1 MNKVSSVLG
10 AAAVIAIAIVFI
22 VQFRPATGAQAA
34 SGPTC
39 ALEINGNCISSQD
52 FWATYRFV
60 APRNTDAA
68 RLKPFHLR
76 ERTADGLIERWL
88 LNQDAKRLG
97 LTVSEDDL
105 NAELRSGRVHVS
117 LPADKAD
124 ELAYYLGGEGIGR
137 QLLGQG
143 VRLVYVKDRKTKKFD
158 LKQYEKETRTV
169 SQMSP
174 TDFREFQRKELV
186 AARMRDLVKSRVRV
200 SEAEAFDQFS
210 YERST
215 ATVDYVKLERGFYA
229 DVVLDRTD
237 KAIDGWADKHK
248 EEIDKVWEARKPQIG
263 DECRYLR
270 SITARLDPEASD
282 PDAAKA
288 KAKAT
293 IATALERLKKG
304 DEFADVAR
312 DLSEDGAAVRG
323 GELGCLPK
331 GKLPKP
337 VEEAAVALGAGK
349 VSDPIE
355 TEAGVVLLKV
365 DTIAKG
371 ADGEKMARHEVA
383 RDLYLA
389 QESERMAAEGAKQI
403 LAAVKGGKSLEDA
416 VKAHLAELPKPKAD
430 KKDEKKD
437 AKKKDKDA
445 VAAREP
451 VTVDNHGKR
460 PSASTTLPFNLT
472 GTPIEGVKQ
481 GTDAA
486 HLAFDLT
493 KPGDAPSDVLP
504 LEAGGY
510 AVMVL
515 KEKAPASKEAWDKER
530 ERYVS
535 SLRNTKQSEALA
547 GYLKQLRSKLATEIK
562 QNPAVVNEPKEDKS
576 KGGGDAPPPIE
587 DLGDE

>member
-1 MNKVSSVLG
+1 VNKATSVLG
-10 AAAVIAIAIVFI
+10 TAAVIIIALVFI
-22 VQFRPATGAQAA
+22 VQFRPATGAQAS
-34 SGPTC
+34 SGPSC
-39 ALEINGNCISSQD
+39 ALEINGTCISSQD

-76 ERTADGLIERWL
+76 ERTAEGLIERWL
-88 LNQDAKRLG
+88 LVQDAKRLG
-97 LTVSEDDL
+97 LTVSDDDL
-105 NAELRSGRVHVS
+105 NAELKQGRVHVS

-137 QLLGQG
+137 QLLAQG

-174 TDFREFQRKELV
+174 TDFREFQRKELI
-186 AARMRDLVKSRVRV
+186 ASRMRDLVKSRVRV

-229 DVVLDRTD
+229 DVVLDRSD
-237 KAIDGWADKHK
+237 KAIDAWADKHK
-248 EEIDKVWEARKPQIG
+248 DEIDKVWEARKPQIG
-263 DECRYLR
+263 DECRQLR

-293 IATALERLKKG
+293 IAQAQERLKKG

-312 DLSEDGAAVRG
+312 DLSEDGAALRG
-323 GELGCLPK
+323 GELGCMPK

-337 VEEAAVALGAGK
+337 VEDVALALGAGK

-355 TEAGVVLLKV
+355 TEQGVVLLKV
-365 DTIAKG
+365 DQIAKG
-371 ADGEKMARHEVA
+371 ADAEKIGRHEVA
-383 RDLYLA
+383 RDLYTA

-416 VKAHLAELPKPKAD
+416 VKAHLDELPKPKGDKKGD
-430 KKDEKKD
+430 KKDD
-437 AKKKDKDA
+437 KKKDKKDG
-445 VAAREP
+445 ARP
-451 VTVDNHGKR
+451 MPTADDHPKR
-460 PSASTTLPFNLT
+460 PTVSTTLPFNVT
-472 GTPIEGVKQ
+472 GTPIEGVRQ

-486 HLAFDLT
+486 RIAFDLA
-493 KPGDAPSDVLP
+493 KPGDSPNDVQP
-504 LEAGGY
+504 LDAGY

-515 KEKAPASKEAWDKER
+515 KEKTAASKEAWDKER

-547 GYLKQLRSKLATEIK
+547 AYLKQLRTKLASEIK